1 MLKLFSDPWMVKCF
15 YSNQG
20 PHHTISAG
28 EYTGFYFSVAVDI
41 LCVHVCHGLSYD
53 RWLSGVCLDNC
64 LECPF
69 GISLSALVALY
80 QNTSLAKTTAVLV
93 LGLAIEKGYVHIK
106 I

>member
-1 MLKLFSDPWMVKCF
+1 MVKCF
-15 YSNQG
+15 ISNQG

-41 LCVHVCHGLSYD
+41 LCVHVCHGLSCRKASSD
-53 RWLSGVCLDNC
+53 GWLSEVCLDNC

-69 GISLSALVALY
+69 GISLSALVALC

-93 LGLAIEKGYVHIK
+93 LGLAIEIG
-106 I
+106 